1 MPAAIRPSFDVV
13 RVSPS
18 GAAVIAGRAAPGAWV
33 TVRAGKRLIGRA
45 RADASGAWVLLPAA
59 PLAPG
64 GLSLS
69 LTARA
74 GQGGRRVVAAEN
86 LLLVVPPR
94 PNHRTVAARR
104 PAPPAPVVAVLR
116 PTGNA
121 APPRLLEAPA
131 VSRAPL
137 AVDVVTYDQRG
148 RIRFSGHAPPGALL
162 ALAVD
167 GKEIGRVRADA
178 QGAWSL
184 MPAARLAPG
193 GHLLRLA
200 EIGAGGRV
208 VAQEELPFVR
218 AARAPA
224 RLAAGRVVVQPGQ
237 CLWLIARAAYGNGV
251 EYTLIF
257 AANRAHIRDPNLI
270 YPGQTFVVPPASAP
284 ASAGAAQ

>member
-1 MPAAIRPSFDVV
+1 MRI
-13 RVSPS
+13 SPS
-18 GAAVIAGRAAPGAWV
+18 GAAVIAGRAAPGARV
-33 TVRAGKRLIGRA
+33 TVRAGKRLIGRT

-74 GQGGRRVVAAEN
+74 GHGGKRVAAAEN

-94 PNHRTVAARR
+94 ASRPAAARR
-104 PAPPAPVVAVLR
+104 PQPPNPVVAVLR
-116 PTGNA
+116 PRGNA
-121 APPRLLEAPA
+121 AAPRLLQAPA

-137 AVDVVTYDQRG
+137 AVDIVTYDQRG

-162 ALAVD
+162 ALTVD
-167 GKEIGRVRADA
+167 GKEIGRLRADA
-178 QGAWSL
+178 KGNWSL
-184 MPAARLAPG
+184 MPAAPLALG

-200 EIGAGGRV
+200 EIGAGGKV
-208 VAQEELPFVR
+208 LAEEELPFVR

-257 AANRAHIRDPNLI
+257 AANRARIRDPNLI
-270 YPGQTFVVPPASAP
+270 YPGQTFVVPPVSTPP
-284 ASAGAAQ
+284 AAAAR